1 MNSMNFLDLLNEPRQ
16 VLTTALHRGPS
27 GLVLLAAAGL
37 LGTVG
42 LGLAVQAY
50 FRGKSL
56 RFSWGNLA
64 ANLGGLAWL
73 LPVAAVFALYGFWMR
88 PNLFNLPDTWS
99 VRSRNANIVAPVA
112 AVERRWSASPN
123 ASRDANVVVEA
134 RPALTAEVA
143 RRAALTA
150 EVEASSAPI
159 AEVARRAAPIGEVAR
174 RAAPTAEIV
183 EYGTSL
189 PDWVHENELTVDN
202 ARFVV
207 VTGDIGSTIEEAVA
221 VARGAA
227 VELVRDDFA
236 ASVPQVAG
244 WEPPASTLA
253 SAAIRRT
260 FVEEIDRKTLSSGVP
275 FRVYRAYDQ
284 VELSPRVRSRVFPFW
299 KDEIVSRRIW
309 ALGGLAGLLTLTFAT
324 LATYFRLDAR
334 TSGLHRR
341 RLKLAT
347 VCVIAAGGFAAA
359 TLL

>member
-1 MNSMNFLDLLNEPRQ
+1 MNNMNFLDQLLNEPREA
-16 VLTTALHRGPS
+16 LTTLIHQGPS
-27 GLVLLAAAGL
+27 GLVLLTAAGL

-42 LGLAVQAY
+42 LGLAAQAY
-50 FRGKSL
+50 FRSKSA

-88 PNLFNLPDTWS
+88 PNLFNFPDTWS
-99 VRSRNANIVAPVA
+99 VRYRNANIVSPVA
-112 AVERRWSASPN
+112 VVERRWSASPN
-123 ASRDANVVVEA
+123 ASLGANVAAEA
-134 RPALTAEVA
+134 SSALTAEA
-143 RRAALTA
+143 ERRSSLTA
-150 EVEASSAPI
+150 EFVES
-159 AEVARRAAPIGEVAR
+159 
-174 RAAPTAEIV
+174 
-183 EYGTSL
+183 GTSL
-189 PDWVHENELTVDN
+189 PEWVHAKDLTVDN

-207 VTGDIGSTIEEAVA
+207 VTGDIGSTIEEAA
-221 VARGAA
+221 TGARGAA

-244 WEPPASTLA
+244 WEPPASTIA
-253 SAAIRRT
+253 AAAIRRT

-299 KDEIVSRRIW
+299 KAEIVSRRIW